1 MQGTGNM
8 ADRGYVRE
16 RKGGTK
22 PSDQVAALAAVI
34 ETGGTHP
41 PIYTDLLKPKKKSKV
56 PLPARGSAINSLRS
70 GNTLWVYDLPTLGTS
85 FDDIMAAMAA
95 IGKRGG
101 TLGVLTPEQEEHTW
115 QPDAADLVQK
125 AREAASTLKSDVHK
139 RARAKHLGAPPK
151 WTPAVAKAALE
162 GWKNPDLTAPE
173 VPAYVFKQT
182 GVQISERL
190 IWQRL
195 KPLTKSQ
202 AEGTI

>member
-1 MQGTGNM
+1 MV
-8 ADRGYVRE
+8 DRAYVRE
-16 RKGGTK
+16 RRGGKT
-22 PSDQVAALAAVI
+22 PAEQVSALSSAV

-41 PIYTDLLKPKKKSKV
+41 PIYTDLLKPTKKPIW
-56 PLPARGSAINSLRS
+56 PLPARGNAINSLRR

-95 IGKRGG
+95 IGKKGA
-101 TLGVLTPEQEEHTW
+101 TLGVLMPEQEEHTW

-125 AREAASTLKSDVHK
+125 AREAAAMLKSDVHK

-151 WTPAVAKAALE
+151 WTPEVDKAARE
-162 GWKNPDLTAPE
+162 GWKDPALTAPQ
-173 VPAYVFKQT
+173 VPDYVFERT
-182 GVQISERL
+182 GVRISERL

-195 KPLTKSQ
+195 APLTKSQ

>member
-1 MQGTGNM
+1 M
-8 ADRGYVRE
+8 DRAYVRE
-16 RKGGTK
+16 RKGGVTPDK
-22 PSDQVAALAAVI
+22 QAAALADVV

-41 PIYTDLLKPKKKSKV
+41 PIYVDLLKPAKKSKV
-56 PLPARGSAINSLRS
+56 PLPARGNAINSLRR
-70 GNTLWVYDLPTLGTS
+70 GNTLWVHDLATLGTS
-85 FDDIMAAMAA
+85 ADDILAALVA
-95 IGKRGG
+95 IGKKGA
-101 TLGVLTPEQEEHTW
+101 TLGVLTPEREEHTW
-115 QPDAADLVQK
+115 HPDAANLVQK
-125 AREAASTLKSDVHK
+125 AQEAAAKLKSEVHK
-139 RARAKHLGAPPK
+139 RAAAKHLGAPPK

-173 VPAYVFKQT
+173 VPSYVFKQT